1 MASRIRIMV
10 GGNKPRLSVRME
22 GDELVVDCARCF
34 ADFLRL
40 CKLAADRKR
49 DSATGQ
55 PYQMPALADA
65 ECEGYHGH
73 AMFPPEAY
81 DIIVAHAEGKPFDI
95 PLSLQAGVT
104 TETPIATSEADIE
117 AIVDRKIAERE
128 AAIVAAVRED
138 VAETLADQGPVPEQS
153 LDEMLTDELGPQQ
166 PPMPLP
172 EHDSDG
178 RTHDDPEP
186 IDASKAAVA
195 LAEKSGVDLGTV
207 VSAKGDKIDVRDVRR
222 AIRERK

>member
-1 MASRIRIMV
+1 
-10 GGNKPRLSVRME
+10 
-22 GDELVVDCARCF
+22 
-34 ADFLRL
+34 
-40 CKLAADRKR
+40 
-49 DSATGQ
+49 
-55 PYQMPALADA
+55 MPALADA

-153 LDEMLTDELGPQQ
+153 LDEMLTDELGPQK
-166 PPMPLP
+166 PPI
-172 EHDSDG
+172 
-178 RTHDDPEP
+178 PEP
-186 IDASKAAVA
+186 VNASKAAAA
-195 LAEKSGVDLGTV
+195 LAEKHGVDLSAV